1 MKLSGILLL
10 ILAFLLNGCFSG
22 KEHSDGLNTS
32 ELLKMEEERQM
43 KELSRTGTLR
53 LGVSAKNQKN
63 IAALQ
68 KKLESKG
75 WKVQVIVC
83 PEKRLTG
90 LLRSGAVDLIF
101 PENVSEESAATFGFY
116 YLNHGVLIK
125 NKRLYETFSPV
136 N

>member
-63 IAALQ
+63 IAALHSQ
-68 KKLESKG
+68 NRYIG
-75 WKVQVIVC
+75 IVF
-83 PEKRLTG
+83 
-90 LLRSGAVDLIF
+90 S
-101 PENVSEESAATFGFY
+101 FG
-116 YLNHGVLIK
+116 K
-125 NKRLYETFSPV
+125 FSYSR
-136 N
+136 NSS